1 MGRYI
6 FITVIALGIVT
17 FALAGWTVKGARKL
31 KGSGRR
37 PRPTYRPAFA

>member
-6 FITVIALGIVT
+6 FIAVIALGIVT

-31 KGSGRR
+31 AGSGR